1 MMSEPFTVSSRG
13 PVPSQDFSSRE
24 HVPSQDFIMMNNNNN
39 YLPGVSRLGDSVQ
52 LLRPPL
58 LSNTPNLAAPNP
70 TLGPNCA
77 LDTGRISTNII
88 DYNSAGSRLNV
99 AENEPYIAGT
109 GVTPLGSPFIDMS
122 NSSTE
127 AEVEMKPSDLC
138 DLQGPMLAQNSNVS
152 QNSDSTNAYYMG
164 SHNQACMNNFTFT
177 TPTQSYLHSPALT
190 ATTQNRLL
198 RPQTFAPGCNAQ
210 WKHAV
215 PRRTRWLHHGSVS
228 CPQGLSVF
236 TVSQQENASAGTNTF
251 YSPQMNEPVASCSE
265 LTRRAKRR
273 HTIDTIEEGCPS
285 NKIHLTEDKIAS
297 HMKDLRIHNFSPPP
311 GGSIPTGNQYVDT
324 GQRGNGV
331 MSDSGQG
338 RIDMMSDTGQG
349 GVDTMSDTHYPR
361 QSQQNGCHSEFLRH
375 SQRQWHDF
383 KLLEEKLQMIDEDST
398 SENEDSTNSQP
409 VLHIVDGIK
418 VGLKTVLPQDIL
430 DKIRNP
436 CQEVVLWSPGII
448 PPKKEDD
455 PDKETDNSPDCD
467 DMMED
472 SISANVPSCEERE
485 IDLDDSGM
493 ETDPDDEIL

>member
-77 LDTGRISTNII
+77 LD
-88 DYNSAGSRLNV
+88 
-99 AENEPYIAGT
+99 
-109 GVTPLGSPFIDMS
+109 
-122 NSSTE
+122 
-127 AEVEMKPSDLC
+127 
-138 DLQGPMLAQNSNVS
+138 
-152 QNSDSTNAYYMG
+152 
-164 SHNQACMNNFTFT
+164 
-177 TPTQSYLHSPALT
+177 
-190 ATTQNRLL
+190 
-198 RPQTFAPGCNAQ
+198 
-210 WKHAV
+210 
-215 PRRTRWLHHGSVS
+215 
-228 CPQGLSVF
+228 